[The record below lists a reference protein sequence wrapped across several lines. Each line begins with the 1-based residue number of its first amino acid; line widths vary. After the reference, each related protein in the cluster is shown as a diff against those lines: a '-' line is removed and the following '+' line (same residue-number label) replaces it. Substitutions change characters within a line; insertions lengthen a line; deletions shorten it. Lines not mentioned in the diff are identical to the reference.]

1 MSGFSMKAKF
11 NSLRDLIW
19 NTTIK
24 DPTGSALQG
33 AIALSSY
40 QTDMISGGHLGHET
54 ISHLLKAMRTVSDNL
69 ASVSDSL
76 IFAVSF
82 LPSLRYGNP
91 LRYKN
96 CYD

>member
-11 NSLRDLIW
+11 NPLRDLIW
-19 NTTIK
+19 NTTIE

-33 AIALSSY
+33 AIALSAC

-82 LPSLRYGNP
+82 LASFEVRESPAIQ
-91 LRYKN
+91 N